1 MVAASKPTSSL
12 SVDPHFL
19 VDVLNVDFGALI
31 GDQGSSPLDRW
42 SFAPTF

>member
-1 MVAASKPTSSL
+1 MS
-12 SVDPHFL
+12 PHFL
-19 VDVLNVDFGALI
+19 VDVLNVDLGALS